1 MLTTEFPRSSI
12 MTTLKTL
19 NDGNGADKVCDKYEK
34 IVLEEFK
41 DNLIGVIMGVPY
53 GGDVERLAKIWG
65 EKGKIYGYDT
75 FEGHPKQLSA
85 DVNSFEAT
93 CMDFW
98 YSVLG
103 TEKLKIEYQRAELDK
118 MGLTNTF
125 LVKGLINK
133 DSCKDLDH
141 INYAFIDL
149 DILASMKSGYEAVKD
164 KLVEGGIL
172 ILHDINNIQTLIP
185 WYEKEIKKDPMW
197 EVVEEYN
204 SLTGVLRKKHGN
216 H

>member
-1 MLTTEFPRSSI
+1 
-12 MTTLKTL
+12 MTNLKCL
-19 NDGNGADKVCDKYEK
+19 NEQNGADVVCAKYEK
-34 IVLEEFK
+34 DILEKFK
-41 DNLIGVIMGVPY
+41 TDLIGTIFGVPY

-75 FEGHPKQLSA
+75 FEGHPKQLSD

-98 YSVLG
+98 YQTLG
-103 TEKLKIEYQRAELDK
+103 TDKLKIEYQRAELDK

-172 ILHDINNIQTLIP
+172 IMHDINNIQTLIP
-185 WYEKEIKKDPMW
+185 WYEKEIKKDPTW